1 MRASRQRLRAFGAL
15 MVAAGLL
22 AAGCGSDDDSGGGD
36 TTAAAA
42 PAETSAAGGDTTAAG
57 GDTTAA
63 ASGDMAALVE
73 AATEEGQVNLI
84 ALPDSWANY
93 KGILQSFRDK
103 YPGIENPVATPD
115 ASSADELTAVKTL
128 AGQADMPD
136 SIDVGPPFAL
146 QAIDEGLWEPYKA
159 STWDEVPEALKDPD
173 GNWVGAYYGI
183 MAIGTNTTI
192 VDNPPATF
200 EDLKKPEYKG
210 QVAINGDPREAGAA
224 FAAVMA
230 ASLANGGSFDD
241 IMPGI
246 EYFAEL
252 KEAGNLMDIPLDE
265 STVLSGETPINLDW
279 TYNWPG
285 LETKLEEAG
294 ITSEV
299 VVPSDGVY
307 GSYYAQG
314 VVKDSPHPNAA
325 KLWVEHILSDE
336 GALGYLE
343 GGAIPARYAALLAAD
358 KVSEDISAEPARCR
372 ADRGHRVP
380 ERGADRGG
388 QRRARRELG
397 PHGGRRLV
405 PQPAP

>member
-1 MRASRQRLRAFGAL
+1 
-15 MVAAGLL
+15 MVAAGLV
-22 AAGCGSDDDSGGGD
+22 AAGCGSDDDSGGAD

-42 PAETSAAGGDTTAAG
+42 ETTAAAAETTAAAG

-63 ASGDMAALVE
+63 ASGDLTALAE
-73 AATEEGQVNLI
+73 AATEEGKVNLI

-93 KGILQSFRDK
+93 AGVLQGFRDK

-115 ASSADELTAVKTL
+115 ASSADEITAVKTL

-146 QAIDEGLWEPYKA
+146 QAVDEGLWEPYKA
-159 STWDEVPEALKDPD
+159 STWDEVPDALKDPD
-173 GNWVGAYYGI
+173 GNWVGSYYGI

-192 VDNPPATF
+192 VDNPPQTF

-252 KEAGNLMDIPLDE
+252 KELGNLMDIPLDE

-336 GALGYLE
+336 GALSFLE
-343 GGAIPARYAALLAAD
+343 GGAVPARYAALLEAG
-358 KVSEDISAEPARCR
+358 KVSDDIAANLPPAELIQAIEFPSAAQIEAANAVLVENWGPMV
-372 ADRGHRVP
+372 AD
-380 ERGADRGG
+380 A
-388 QRRARRELG
+388 
-397 PHGGRRLV
+397 
-405 PQPAP
+405 

>member
-63 ASGDMAALVE
+63 ASGDLAALVE
-73 AATEEGQVNLI
+73 AATEEGKVNLI

-115 ASSADELTAVKTL
+115 ASSADEITAVKTL

-136 SIDVGPPFAL
+136 SIDVGPPFAI
-146 QAIDEGLWEPYKA
+146 QAIDEGLWEPYQ
-159 STWDEVPEALKDPD
+159 
-173 GNWVGAYYGI
+173 GQHVGRGPGRAEGSRRQL
-183 MAIGTNTTI
+183 GRRLLRHHGHRHQH
-192 VDNPPATF
+192 DHRGQPA
-200 EDLKKPEYKG
+200 EDLRRPEEPDYKG
-210 QVAINGDPREAGAA
+210 QVGLNGDPREAGAA

-246 EYFAEL
+246 QFFADL
-252 KEAGNLMDIPLDE
+252 KKPGNL
-265 STVLSGETPINLDW
+265 V
-279 TYNWPG
+279 PG
-285 LETKLEEAG
+285 DVPP
-294 ITSEV
+294 TSRRPV
-299 VVPSDGVY
+299 
-307 GSYYAQG
+307 
-314 VVKDSPHPNAA
+314 
-325 KLWVEHILSDE
+325 
-336 GALGYLE
+336 
-343 GGAIPARYAALLAAD
+343 PARRR
-358 KVSEDISAEPARCR
+358 SISTGRTTGPACSTNWK
-372 ADRGHRVP
+372 
-380 ERGADRGG
+380 
-388 QRRARRELG
+388 RRASPPRSSSRPTG
-397 PHGGRRLV
+397 CMARTTPR
-405 PQPAP
+405 AW